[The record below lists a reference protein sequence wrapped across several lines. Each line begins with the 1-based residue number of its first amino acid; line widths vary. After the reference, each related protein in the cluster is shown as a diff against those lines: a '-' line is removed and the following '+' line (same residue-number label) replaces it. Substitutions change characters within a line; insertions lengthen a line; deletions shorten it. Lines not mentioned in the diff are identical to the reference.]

1 MVGDDVRS
9 LIELFEHSDLTE
21 LSVQQ
26 QGRRLFLRKG
36 DVGGAQPAAPELE
49 ESAERQRVEVKAH
62 MVGVFYWSR
71 DKAGKPT
78 IALHQ
83 RLDKGQV
90 VGFIESM
97 GIMNEVEAGEAGAV
111 AEIAVAG
118 GRPVEYGQPLVVL
131 APD

>member
-1 MVGDDVRS
+1 LVGDDVRS
-9 LIELFEHSDLTE
+9 LVELFEHSDLTE
-21 LSVQQ
+21 LSVEQ
-26 QGRRLFLRKG
+26 QGRKLFLRKG
-36 DVGGAQPAAPELE
+36 DVGAAEPAAEPEVAPE
-49 ESAERQRVEVKAH
+49 PQRTEVKAH

-71 DKAGKPT
+71 DKAGKPSL
-78 IALHQ
+78 ALHQ

-97 GIMNEVEAGEAGAV
+97 GIMNEVEAGQAGAV

-118 GRPVEYGQPLVVL
+118 GQPVEYGQPLVVL